1 MSEYKLYPQLPIDT
15 GQQVAQI
22 PTAPDPLDV
31 LVPAPDAGHA
41 YRLQKISEI
50 QKEITSERDKRM
62 QLSKKYHRSVKII
75 NIFDNVLV
83 ASTLGL
89 SIAGIGLLTTIIAAP
104 IAIAMEAA
112 SLVTGAISI
121 IGNQVNRK
129 LELKAEK
136 HMQIRT
142 LAEAKLNTIS
152 DHISKA
158 LQDDKISDEEYS
170 LILSEVEKFNEM
182 KEQIQ
187 SKIKIG
193 IDEQTKQSL
202 INQGREEATKTF
214 ENMFQKKK
222 LTAKAT

>member
-1 MSEYKLYPQLPIDT
+1 MSEYKEHLYPHLPIDT
-15 GQQVAQI
+15 GQQVTVA
-22 PTAPDPLDV
+22 TAPD
-31 LVPAPDAGHA
+31 APGEFGHA

-50 QKEITSERDKRM
+50 QKVIADERDKRM

-75 NIFDNVLV
+75 NTVDNVLV
-83 ASTLGL
+83 ASTIGLG
-89 SIAGIGLLTTIIAAP
+89 IAGIGILTTIIAAP

-121 IGNQVNRK
+121 VGNQVNRK

-136 HMQIRT
+136 HEKIKT
-142 LAEAKLNTIS
+142 LADAKLNTIS

-158 LQDDKISDEEYS
+158 LQDDRISDEEYS
-170 LILSEVEKFNEM
+170 LILSEVEKFNDM
-182 KEQIQ
+182 KEQIR

-214 ENMFQKKK
+214 ENMFNKKK
-222 LTAKAT
+222 QNVKAT